1 MAAARKQYLTTLET
15 ANRLMVSPVTVRQW
29 AQKGVL
35 ASVSTAGGHR
45 RFMLD
50 EIRRFA
56 EGHGI
61 HFDADGAADAA
72 SNTLRVLVVDDD
84 LQHATFIKD
93 LTLSKVP
100 AARVEIASDGFD
112 AGSLAESL
120 RPHLVVLD
128 LNMPRIDGI
137 EVCRRLRARDSTS
150 AARIVLLSGQL
161 TPASIDAVREAG
173 ADAWL
178 EKGAPLHEITQALR
192 LNELPLPR

>member
-1 MAAARKQYLTTLET
+1 MVAARKQYLTTLQT

-35 ASVSTAGGHR
+35 PSVSTAGGHR

-56 EGHGI
+56 LSHGI
-61 HFDADGAADAA
+61 SFDADGAADAA
-72 SNTLRVLVVDDD
+72 PRTLRVLVVDDD

-112 AGSLAESL
+112 AGALAESL

-137 EVCRRLRARDSTS
+137 EVCRRLRARDSTA

-161 TPASIDAVREAG
+161 TPASIDAVRAAG

-192 LNELPLPR
+192 LNELPVQR

>member
-1 MAAARKQYLTTLET
+1 MAAARKQYLTTLQT

-35 ASVSTAGGHR
+35 SSVSTAGGHR
-45 RFMLD
+45 RFMIE

-56 EGHGI
+56 HSHGI
-61 HFDADGAADAA
+61 SLDADGSTDA
-72 SNTLRVLVVDDD
+72 NTLRVLVVDDD

-112 AGSLAESL
+112 AGALAESL

-178 EKGAPLHEITQALR
+178 EKGAPLHEITLALR
-192 LNELPLPR
+192 LNELPLRR